1 MSALEERILAVQRE
15 RKSTTSGIGIAMLW
29 LLSDDQSHIVRS
41 MARDMNLHETDFR
54 EADQVERIASNG
66 WELDDLINALDA

>member
-41 MARDMNLHETDFR
+41 MARDMNPC
-54 EADQVERIASNG
+54 
-66 WELDDLINALDA
+66 